1 MADAAPGVAPLG
13 IAVLGIAA
21 FGVTRSL
28 TGRRWIW
35 RGAEDRISL
44 GIAQRLGVPDIVG
57 RLLAAR
63 GVGIE
68 GAADFLDPTLRA
80 LLPDPSLLI
89 DMEVAAGRLAE
100 AVRRGETVAVFGDY
114 DVDGAC
120 AGALTAG
127 LLRELGCAVIPY
139 VPDRAT
145 EGYGPN
151 GPALLGLVGR
161 GATLIVCVDCGT
173 AAATALQA
181 VAGKA
186 DVVVL
191 DHHKAE
197 GLPPPIL
204 ATVNPNRLDDGS
216 GLSLLCAAAV
226 AFLTAVA
233 MVRVLR
239 RSGFFDAR
247 PEPDLI
253 GRLDLVALATVCD
266 VMPLTGVNRALVC
279 QGLKVLGRRA
289 RIGLA
294 ALLDVV
300 QTRDKPSAF
309 TLGYLLGPRI
319 NAAGR
324 ISQAD
329 LGLRLLLCG
338 DPLEASGLAATLD
351 AVNRQRQ
358 EVEASMLDA
367 AMEAA
372 DRQSAQGHAALLVH
386 GDGWHPGVVG
396 IVAGRIKERFN
407 RPACVA
413 GIADGIAKGSGRSVP
428 GLGGAGGAADG
439 HPDHRRRA
447 SDGGGVFAG
456 PGAARRVPR
465 LPGRAPG
472 RRGRAAECRGPGGGG
487 RPRGARR
494 DGGVGARGGAA
505 GSVRRRQRGAA
516 VRAAARPRGPRRPG
530 GARGRHDP
538 RLRRGRG
545 RREAAEG
552 DAVPCARGSAGGR
565 AAGARRGAA
574 APGGA
579 FAGGGM
585 ERVGECRL
593 YHRGRGG
600 GVIGRLATGLTGCLA
615 SCLAGCLAGCLTLAG
630 PSATQPRPR
639 GTPSGAR
646 VVPFV

>member
-1 MADAAPGVAPLG
+1 MTQPALQVA
-13 IAVLGIAA
+13 
-21 FGVTRSL
+21 RSL

-35 RGAEDRISL
+35 REAEDRISL

-63 GVGIE
+63 GVGIA
-68 GAADFLDPTLRA
+68 GAPDFLDPTLRA
-80 LLPDPSLLI
+80 LLPDPSLLT
-89 DMEVAAGRLAE
+89 DMEVAATRLAD

-120 AGALTAG
+120 AGALIAG
-127 LLRELGCAVIPY
+127 LLRALGCIVIPY

-151 GPALLGLVGR
+151 APALLGLVAR
-161 GATLIVCVDCGT
+161 GASLIICVDCGT
-173 AAATALQA
+173 AAAPALAA

-191 DHHKAE
+191 DHHKAD
-197 GLPPPIL
+197 GPPPPIL

-216 GLSLLCAAAV
+216 GLTLLCATAV

-233 MVRVLR
+233 TVRVLR
-239 RSGFFDAR
+239 RAAFFAQR

-253 GRLDLVALATVCD
+253 GMLDLVALATVCD

-279 QGLKVLGRRA
+279 QGLKVLARRD

-309 TLGYLLGPRI
+309 TLGYVLGPRI
-319 NAAGR
+319 NATGR

-329 LGLRLLLCG
+329 LGLRLLLTD
-338 DPLEASGLAATLD
+338 DPQEAAQLAATLD

-367 AMEAA
+367 AMAA
-372 DRQSAQGHAALLVH
+372 AERQSAQGHAALLVR

-413 GIADGIAKGSGRSVP
+413 GIADGVAKGSGRSVP
-428 GLGGAGGAADG
+428 GLDLGAAVLAARQMGILTTGGGHPMAAGFSLPPDRLDEFHEFLDARLAAAAALPSAVDLAVEGALAVPGATAELAREVARLAPFGAGNEEPLFVLQRARVVRADRVG
-439 HPDHRRRA
+439 REGGSIRA
-447 SDGGGVFAG
+447 FVEG
-456 PGAARRVPR
+456 
-465 LPGRAPG
+465 
-472 RRGRAAECRGPGGGG
+472 EGGG
-487 RPRGARR
+487 RRLKAMLFRARE
-494 DGGVGARGGAA
+494 GPLANALLAR
-505 GSVRRRQRGAA
+505 
-516 VRAAARPRGPRRPG
+516 
-530 GARGRHDP
+530 
-538 RLRRGRG
+538 
-545 RREAAEG
+545 
-552 DAVPCARGSAGGR
+552 DAVP
-565 AAGARRGAA
+565 
-574 APGGA
+574 
-579 FAGGGM
+579 
-585 ERVGECRL
+585 L
-593 YHRGRGG
+593 H
-600 GVIGRLATGLTGCLA
+600 
-615 SCLAGCLAGCLTLAG
+615 LAGHLRAEEWNGAVNAGFIIADAAVT
-630 PSATQPRPR
+630 
-639 GTPSGAR
+639 
-646 VVPFV
+646 